1 MTETEKAEQRVVAM
15 LQSQIDRLTKATCCL
30 RDPCAEAN
38 TLIADSELGREI
50 VALRQSIGE
59 QWSIINDFK
68 VTKFLC
74 QLDEVLRENTQNA
87 KVDRMACEREALIN
101 ELEELDAAILRVT
114 RNHADVKER
123 LKNYGEEATV
133 LEDLLS
139 SAHDDRKKF
148 ETSTQ

>member
-1 MTETEKAEQRVVAM
+1 MTETEKSEQRVVIM
-15 LQSQIDRLTKATCCL
+15 LQSQIDRLKKATCCL
-30 RDPCAEAN
+30 RDSSAEVN
-38 TLIADSELGREI
+38 TLIADSEVGCEI

-74 QLDEVLRENTQNA
+74 QLDKVLRKNSQKA
-87 KVDRMACEREALIN
+87 KIDRMASERAALIN

-114 RNHADVKER
+114 RNYADVKKR
-123 LKNYGEEATV
+123 LKNFNKEVTV

-139 SAHDDRKKF
+139 SAHHDQEKI
-148 ETSTQ
+148 ET